1 MPIQINLLSERIA
14 AEEEKRND
22 PVKRATWIG
31 AFCVFLVL
39 LWYSSLM
46 FEHMVVASRLD
57 EKNTE
62 WTALEDDNKS
72 IRDLSAGIRHATD
85 NIAALDRLATN
96 RFLWAPVLDAL
107 TQTMV
112 DDVKITNL
120 KTRQTYVVVVPPKE
134 ENKKRKK
141 PLPSKATESIIVTL
155 DARDYGEQSKQNY
168 NTFRDLIT
176 RSAYFQTELEEGG
189 MKLAQLLPP
198 TVDSLD
204 GAERSFVQF
213 SLECRFPEKV
223 RK

>member
-62 WTALEDDNKS
+62 WSALEDDNKS
-72 IRDLSAGIRHATD
+72 IRALSAGIRQATD

-120 KTRQTYVVVVPPKE
+120 KTRQTYVVIVPPKE

-141 PLPSKATESIIVTL
+141 PLPSKATESILVTL

-168 NTFRDLIT
+168 NTFRDLVT
-176 RSAYFQTELEEGG
+176 SSTYFQNELEEGG

-204 GAERSFVQF
+204 GGERSFVQF